1 MKYTE
6 EQATLFA
13 CPSSLSIC
21 LSKPFPLKA
30 PHSMAWSMIHTTVH
44 FITLKRPTCPAHYAT
59 RMRRQLPSCIQ
70 HDSLAHRDGMRSTPD
85 TWQLNYRM
93 PELRNKTQSVWIK
106 TPYQYQ
112 GAVQTLI
119 LRLSTQ
125 CTSAAMDCLVLRT
138 LREGPSRV
146 PSAPSNIEP
155 LTSTPHLNS

>member
-1 MKYTE
+1 MAECSNDTTLVYAGIAAGTKYNI
-6 EQATLFA
+6 QGGMSNTL
-13 CPSSLSIC
+13 CMPKQPEYMSDN
-21 LSKPFPLKA
+21 
-30 PHSMAWSMIHTTVH
+30 
-44 FITLKRPTCPAHYAT
+44 Y
-59 RMRRQLPSCIQ
+59 MRRQLPSCIQ
-70 HDSLAHRDGMRSTPD
+70 HDSLAHRDGMRSTLD
-85 TWQLNYRM
+85 TWQLNYSKK
-93 PELRNKTQSVWIK
+93 PLRNKTQSVWIK

-119 LRLSTQ
+119 LQSSTQ